1 MYLAPF
7 HGTRRSAPLTHL
19 QNAVSSLFD
28 DLLSWP
34 AADRAWA
41 PAIEMSEQENSII
54 VKAELPGV
62 KPDEIELS
70 VEDSVLTISGRKKE
84 EATEEGEGHYRSER
98 RYGMFRRTI
107 PLAASV
113 DAEKVEA
120 NYRDGVLEL
129 HMPKSEK
136 MKAKKIE
143 IGSAK

>member
-113 DAEKVEA
+113 DGEKVEA
-120 NYRDGVLEL
+120 TSKDGVLAITLPKAETAKRRRIEI
-129 HMPKSEK
+129 KSE
-136 MKAKKIE
+136 
-143 IGSAK
+143 

>member
-7 HGTRRSAPLTHL
+7 RKRSRKAPLMHL
-19 QNAVSSLFD
+19 QDTIGSIFD
-28 DLLSWP
+28 DLFSWP
-34 AADRAWA
+34 AADRGWA
-41 PAIEMSEQENSII
+41 PALEVSEQEDSII

-84 EATEEGEGHYRSER
+84 EVAEEGEGRYHCER

-113 DAEKVEA
+113 DAEKIEA
-120 NYRDGVLEL
+120 TSKDGVLTITLPKAETGKRRRIEI
-129 HMPKSEK
+129 KSE
-136 MKAKKIE
+136 
-143 IGSAK
+143 